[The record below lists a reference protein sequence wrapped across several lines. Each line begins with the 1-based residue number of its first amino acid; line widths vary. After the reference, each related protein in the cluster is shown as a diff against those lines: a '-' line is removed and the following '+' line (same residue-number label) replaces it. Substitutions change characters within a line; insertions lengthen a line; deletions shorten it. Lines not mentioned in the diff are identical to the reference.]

1 MGRVVCSAAA
11 ALVVALLG
19 VVSWAPA
26 APKHPKGE
34 AVPGEL
40 IVGFKAGA
48 SDKEQEKALQKAGV
62 KVKKRW
68 ARIKAELGGA
78 DDVRH
83 ALKVLADDPA
93 VRYAQPNYRVHA
105 DALAPAD
112 PSWGQLWGLANTGQ
126 TVNGSAGR
134 AGADI
139 DLLSAWDVST
149 GSPAVTV
156 AVIDT
161 GVDFSHPD
169 LGAALQWTNPGE
181 LAGNAVDDDGNGYVD
196 DVHGWDFVNH
206 DADAQDD
213 NQHGTHVTGTI
224 AARAG
229 NGVGVAGIAPGVK
242 VMALKFLDASGSGSD
257 ADATSAI
264 LYAADEGAQI
274 MSNSWGGADYDQA
287 LADAIA
293 YADSKGAL
301 FVAAA
306 GNDAADNDSSPHYP
320 SSYGTPNV
328 VSVAATDQN
337 DDKAYFSNFGK
348 QSVDLG
354 APGVNILSTV
364 PGGGYEYFDGTSM
377 ATPHLS
383 GAAALVKSAFPDAT
397 AVGIKALLMGTAD
410 PITASLVEFSRT
422 KARLDAGRALA
433 CSGQPQ
439 ILLEQPVGGF
449 QVAVNEGLPV
459 TVIATNCASPG
470 ATLTV
475 TAAGQ
480 AVEMTPRGD
489 GLYTGTFTPSAAGAV
504 TLTATASVG
513 AVAKSVSVGGSAQVN
528 YRSEDAPY
536 AWVDAT
542 AGGTNLGITGD
553 DVQAV
558 VNLPFAFSFYGHAV
572 TQAKVG
578 SNGIIGF
585 ADDVG
590 GAYNN
595 LDLPHPSA
603 PNGFLAPFWDDLN
616 PSAGGSIWTR
626 TTGTAPDRR
635 FVVEWHG
642 VVHYPQTGNATFEA
656 ILEEG
661 TNDVVY
667 QWQDVNFGDAAKDYG
682 AVASIGAENL
692 DASVG
697 EQFSYN
703 TPSLQAYEG
712 RKALRLSMRSAGP
725 PPPPDTTAPAAPTGL
740 VATAGSEQVT
750 LDWADNSEADLSYYR
765 VYRDGV
771 PVATATGSSYTD
783 TGLVAGR
790 AYTYAVSAV
799 DASRNE
805 SPPSASV
812 SATPT
817 RAPITVTLAP
827 TATRIVSGSLYSGS
841 LGSLAS
847 DDGSRYQVTA
857 AWSGSQYVSD
867 FYASVTL
874 TAPQRA
880 TLSELDVDYDVSCT
894 ANASLALRVWNWQTS
909 TWQKVDGWTCGT
921 YDIYSWWVS
930 TSPAAYVS
938 ASGEVRFGV
947 RATRGGP
954 FRTRTDL
961 VSFTVTY

>member
-40 IVGFKAGA
+40 IVGFKPGA

-62 KVKKRW
+62 KVKKGW
-68 ARIKAELGGA
+68 VRIKAKLGGA

-83 ALKVLADDPA
+83 ALKLLADDPA
-93 VRYAQPNYRVHA
+93 VRYAQPNYRVYA
-105 DALAPAD
+105 DALAPSD
-112 PSWGQLWGLANTGQ
+112 PSWGQLWGLENSGQ
-126 TVNGSAGR
+126 TVNGAGGR
-134 AGADI
+134 ADADI

-169 LGAALQWTNPGE
+169 LGAGLQWTNPDE
-181 LAGNAVDDDGNGYVD
+181 VAGNGVDDDGNGYVD
-196 DVHGWDFVNH
+196 DVHGWDFVNQ
-206 DADAQDD
+206 DADARDD

-229 NGVGVAGIAPGVK
+229 NGVGVAGIAPGVT

-264 LYAADEGAQI
+264 LYAADEGAQV

-320 SSYGTPNV
+320 SSYGAPNI

-377 ATPHLS
+377 ATPHVS
-383 GAAALVKSAFPDAT
+383 GTAALVKSAFPDAT
-397 AVGIKALLMGTAD
+397 AVGIKALLLGTAD

-439 ILLEQPVGGF
+439 VLIEQPVGGF

-470 ATLTV
+470 ATLDV
-475 TAAGQ
+475 TAGGQ
-480 AVEMTPRGD
+480 TVAMTPRGD
-489 GLYTGTFTPSAAGAV
+489 GLYGGTFTPSAAGAV

-513 AVAKSVSVGGSAQVN
+513 AAAKSVSVGGSAQLN
-528 YRSEDAPY
+528 YRTEDAPY

-558 VNLPFAFSFYGHAV
+558 VNLPFAFSFYGQGV

-626 TTGTAPDRR
+626 TTGTVPNRR
-635 FVVEWHG
+635 FVIEWHG

-682 AVASIGAENL
+682 IVASVGAENF
-692 DASVG
+692 DATVG
-697 EQFSYN
+697 RQFSYN

-712 RKALRLSMRSAGP
+712 RKALRLSMSLAGP
-725 PPPPDTTAPAAPTGL
+725 PPLPDTTAPAAPTGL
-740 VATAGSEQVT
+740 VATAGSEQVA
-750 LDWADNSEADLSYYR
+750 LDWADNADADLSYYR

-783 TGLVAGR
+783 SGLVAGR
-790 AYTYAVSAV
+790 LYTYAISAV

-805 SPPSASV
+805 SARSASA

-817 RAPITVTLAP
+817 RAPITESLAP

-841 LGSLAS
+841 LASLAN

-857 AWSGSQYVSD
+857 AWNGSQYVSD

-874 TAPQRA
+874 TAAQRA

-894 ANASLALRVWNWQTS
+894 ANASLALRIWNWQTS
-909 TWQKVDGWTCGT
+909 AWQKVDGWTCGT
-921 YDIYSWWVS
+921 YDLYSWWFSV
-930 TSPAAYVS
+930 SPAAYVT
-938 ASGEVRFGV
+938 ATGEVRFDV
-947 RATRGGP
+947 RATRGGS